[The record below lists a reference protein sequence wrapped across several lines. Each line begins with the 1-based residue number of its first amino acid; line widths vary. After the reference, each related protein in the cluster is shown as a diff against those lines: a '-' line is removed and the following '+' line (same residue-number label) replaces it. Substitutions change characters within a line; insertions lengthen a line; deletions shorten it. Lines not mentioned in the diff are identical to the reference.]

1 MSPTGRP
8 TVAERVTGLLLTAA
22 LMQLADLAGVLRWL
36 AGVLGLAVVGVWI
49 LVWRHDAPQQGTPP
63 ALPHVQAAAA
73 GYEHFALVALG
84 GLIITGDGLWLVV
97 AGLAVMGLFGTWALQ
112 AGLSDPDPAGGG
124 MP

>member
-1 MSPTGRP
+1 MTPTGRP

-22 LMQLADLAGVLRWL
+22 LVLLVSQAGLVRWL
-36 AGVLGLAVVGVWI
+36 VGALGLAVVGVWI

-97 AGLAVMGLFGTWALQ
+97 AGLAVMGLFGVWALQ
-112 AGLSDPDPAGGG
+112 AALADPDPTGG